1 MSTDQNAKMKQKT
14 EKMLE
19 ELHLQQIR
27 KQEIVDK
34 KEKQEQD
41 KRNDLLLGKRLI

>member
-1 MSTDQNAKMKQKT
+1 MSTDQNTKMKQKT
-14 EKMLE
+14 EEMLE

-27 KQEIVDK
+27 KQEIIDK

-41 KRNDLLLGKRLI
+41 KRNDLLLGKRLT